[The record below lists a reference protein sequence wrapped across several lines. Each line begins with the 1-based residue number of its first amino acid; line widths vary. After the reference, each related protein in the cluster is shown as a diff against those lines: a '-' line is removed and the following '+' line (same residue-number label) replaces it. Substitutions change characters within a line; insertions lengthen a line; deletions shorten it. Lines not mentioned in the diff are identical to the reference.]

1 MKNDDGDYIVR
12 EIIAY
17 IAIAIILCAVISI
30 FTPIGANPITEL
42 R

>member
-1 MKNDDGDYIVR
+1 MKNNEGDYIV
-12 EIIAY
+12 IAY